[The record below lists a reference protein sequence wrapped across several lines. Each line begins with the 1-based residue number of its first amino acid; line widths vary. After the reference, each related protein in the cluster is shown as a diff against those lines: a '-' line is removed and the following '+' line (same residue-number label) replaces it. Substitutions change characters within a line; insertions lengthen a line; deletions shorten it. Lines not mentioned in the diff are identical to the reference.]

1 MVNDKE
7 ILEVALDVPAL
18 LCLQTVGT
26 KEIDEL
32 VKTLDLS

>member
-7 ILEVALDVPAL
+7 ILEVALDVPAF

-26 KEIDEL
+26 KEIYR
-32 VKTLDLS
+32 